1 MKKDKELI
9 EKLEKIDLVF
19 LASHLGFTP
28 VSKSLKYYT
37 LEEHDSFMIKLQD
50 NTFQWY
56 SRGNYGNAISMCM
69 YLGGEVDKRF
79 QSYGYSV
86 NYLEKL
92 YLQMKDNII
101 VDNIKPHENIK
112 KDPETLKLPFPANNN
127 KKYTLIFETDVFQ
140 KKLLI
145 ILYITNGFIRTD
157 TQIMLCLF
165 PIRMINLFLYV
176 KKGLF
181 RSRDS

>member
-9 EKLEKIDLVF
+9 EKLKKIDLVF

-28 VSKSLKYYT
+28 VSKSSKYYT

-69 YLGGEVDKRF
+69 YLGAEVDKRF
-79 QSYGYSV
+79 QSYSYSV
-86 NYLEKL
+86 DYLEKL

-101 VDNIKPHENIK
+101 RA
-112 KDPETLKLPFPANNN
+112 AN
-127 KKYTLIFETDVFQ
+127 YFDSSSSSSLLYMIF
-140 KKLLI
+140 
-145 ILYITNGFIRTD
+145 
-157 TQIMLCLF
+157 
-165 PIRMINLFLYV
+165 
-176 KKGLF
+176 
-181 RSRDS
+181 

>member
-9 EKLEKIDLVF
+9 EKLKKIDLVF

-28 VSKSLKYYT
+28 VSKSSKYYT

-69 YLGGEVDKRF
+69 YLGAEVDKRF
-79 QSYGYSV
+79 QSYSYSV
-86 NYLEKL
+86 DYLEKL

-101 VDNIKPHENIK
+101 IDNIKPHENVK
-112 KDPETLKLPFPANNN
+112 KYPETLKLPFQQIIT
-127 KKYTLIFETDVFQ
+127 KKSILIFETDVFQ
-140 KKLLI
+140 KK
-145 ILYITNGFIRTD
+145 
-157 TQIMLCLF
+157 
-165 PIRMINLFLYV
+165 
-176 KKGLF
+176 
-181 RSRDS
+181 S

>member
-1 MKKDKELI
+1 M
-9 EKLEKIDLVF
+9 
-19 LASHLGFTP
+19 ASHLGFTP

-112 KDPETLKLPFPANNN
+112 KILKL
-127 KKYTLIFETDVFQ
+127 
-140 KKLLI
+140 
-145 ILYITNGFIRTD
+145 
-157 TQIMLCLF
+157 
-165 PIRMINLFLYV
+165 
-176 KKGLF
+176 
-181 RSRDS
+181 